1 MYMLEE
7 WRSIPGT
14 KYSVSDWGNVR
25 NDRNGKIL
33 KGQITRDYGYPVV
46 RILVH
51 GRYMSCTIH
60 RLVAEA
66 FLGLP
71 EDRRLTD
78 IIHIDGN
85 RENNKVDNLMWVTHS
100 DAVRRVVPCREVEYA
115 VMPENK
121 AVEYR

>member
-7 WRSIPGT
+7 WRSIPET
-14 KYSVSDWGNVR
+14 KYSVSNLGNVR
-25 NDRNGKIL
+25 NDRNNKLL
-33 KGQITRDYGYPVV
+33 KGQITRVNGYPVV

-71 EDRRLTD
+71 DDRRMTD
-78 IIHIDGN
+78 IVHIDGD
-85 RENNKVDNLMWVTHS
+85 RSNNKVYNLAWCTHS
-100 DAVRRVVPCREVEYA
+100 DAVRRVVPCREVECA
-115 VMPENK
+115 VMPESEEI
-121 AVEYR
+121 EYR